1 MDWTFVSWHVLW
13 SHALI
18 LVVTLALARFLQIF
32 NSRQERRQ
40 AAQRWEPP
48 LRLGESDEMPGC
60 KQSLHLRPHRVD
72 VIVDGAIVRRVRGAV
87 DRCAR
92 R

>member
-18 LVVTLALARFLQIF
+18 LGVTLALACFLQIF

-40 AAQRWEPP
+40 AAQRWERQRDTVRADRPRLSARGVSATRFFFTKDP
-48 LRLGESDEMPGC
+48 L
-60 KQSLHLRPHRVD
+60 
-72 VIVDGAIVRRVRGAV
+72 
-87 DRCAR
+87 
-92 R
+92 